1 MTGGVDS
8 LALHP
13 RQTSGLPSPF
23 AFYSRPLRASLSWL
37 SRCSRQLSVVRV
49 SRQDSVQSFAHSD
62 FNAAVRLFGTRIAA
76 AAPSLTPPG
85 RVTHRGFSPLHSITG
100 LGPSGSY
107 RAGCIR
113 KGLERLRVFA

>member
-49 SRQDSVQSFAHSD
+49 SIQDSVQSFAHSD
-62 FNAAVRLFGTRIAA
+62 FNAAVCFWD
-76 AAPSLTPPG
+76 PD
-85 RVTHRGFSPLHSITG
+85 HRG
-100 LGPSGSY
+100 
-107 RAGCIR
+107 RAGLFPTR
-113 KGLERLRVFA
+113 QG